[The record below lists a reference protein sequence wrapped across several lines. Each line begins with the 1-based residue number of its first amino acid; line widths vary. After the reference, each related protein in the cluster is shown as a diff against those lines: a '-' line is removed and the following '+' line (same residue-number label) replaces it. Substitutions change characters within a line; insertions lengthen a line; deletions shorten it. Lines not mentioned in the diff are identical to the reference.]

1 MAKVAKTNF
10 SNIVKLSDEMLTKS
24 ANELTQ
30 FIYDY
35 TVNKVKDVFGRRF
48 DDLDPKYLE
57 WKFPT
62 DGSNNPRVGSSAK
75 GKGLYAT
82 GDMMADLQLRSIIK
96 TKKDKGFIIGWQGAE
111 ADKIQENAK
120 RGRVVTSPTMALSK
134 RAERLLQEF
143 IDKEAA
149 KNIRKNDVTVTHRI

>member
-30 FIYDY
+30 FIYNY

-48 DDLDPKYLE
+48 DDLDPKYSE
-57 WKFPT
+57 RKRS
-62 DGSNNPRVGSSAK
+62 GKIKRVGSSSA
-75 GKGLYAT
+75 GRGLYAT

-96 TKKDKGFIIGWQGAE
+96 AKKDKGFIIGWQGAE

-120 RGRVVTSPTMALSK
+120 RGRVVTSPTMVLSK
-134 RAERLLQEF
+134 RAESLLQKF